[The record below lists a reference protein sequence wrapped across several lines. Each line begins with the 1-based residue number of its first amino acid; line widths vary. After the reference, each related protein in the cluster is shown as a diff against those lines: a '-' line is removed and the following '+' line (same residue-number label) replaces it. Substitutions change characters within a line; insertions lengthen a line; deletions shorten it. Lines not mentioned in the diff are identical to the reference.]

1 MRQTQTILTLFLGC
15 CFWWGC
21 SMSRVVNGAEEAG
34 ANATSRAGSVPIKGS
49 LVIIG
54 GSARNDHQEIWNEL
68 LRLAGGSRPKIAV
81 FPCASNYPLKYGQ
94 RAVEL
99 LQRHGAD
106 AFLVPLAPTG
116 IDGSNPHQVAQD
128 PAIIEQ
134 LRGSRGVFFIG
145 GSQNRIRESLVT
157 ADRKQSPL
165 LEAIWDLYR
174 RGGVIG
180 GTSAGAA
187 IMSQVMFREPGSVLN
202 TMLNGV
208 TMGKEID
215 HGLGF
220 LTNGWFVDQHCLV
233 RGRFA
238 RAMVAM
244 QQQKLDFGIGID
256 EDSALV
262 VEQGVTARVIGHRGA
277 VMLDLSQATRD
288 ESVASFNVKNARVS
302 YLNNGDQLN
311 LLTHEISPAPAK
323 LAERKIDPNS
333 PEFRPFTNRRLF
345 YTDILANTALHDV
358 LTRVIEHRDGL
369 AIGLAFDGAKALDG
383 QTSGFEFKFYRGNDS
398 LGWESETNGTTD
410 CTIKNIH
417 LDVRPV
423 VIHGPLYG
431 DAVSSQRPSG
441 N

>member
-1 MRQTQTILTLFLGC
+1 
-15 CFWWGC
+15 
-21 SMSRVVNGAEEAG
+21 MSSVASAVENPSPTVTAQAAESA
-34 ANATSRAGSVPIKGS
+34 IKGS

-54 GSARNDHQEIWNEL
+54 GSARHDHEQIWNEL
-68 LRLAGGSRPKIAV
+68 LRLAGGNRPRIAV
-81 FPCASNYPLKYGQ
+81 FPCASNYPLKYGEQ
-94 RAVEL
+94 AVRL

-116 IDGSNPHQVAQD
+116 IEGREPQQVAQD
-128 PAIIEQ
+128 PAIVEQ
-134 LRGSRGVFFIG
+134 VRNSQGVFFIG
-145 GSQNRIRESLVT
+145 GAQRRIRDSLVST
-157 ADRKQSPL
+157 DGKNSPL
-165 LEAIWDLYR
+165 LDTIWDLYR

-187 IMSQVMFREPGSVLN
+187 IMSQVMFREPGSVLT
-202 TMLNGV
+202 TMLSGV
-208 TMGKEID
+208 SMGKEID

-238 RAMVAM
+238 RALVVM
-244 QQQKLDFGIGID
+244 QQQKLNYGIGID

-262 VEQGVTARVIGHRGA
+262 VERATTARVLGHRGA
-277 VMLDLSQATRD
+277 VLLDLSQATRD
-288 ESVASFNVKNARVS
+288 DSQTTFNVKNARVS
-302 YLNNGDQLN
+302 YLNNGDELN
-311 LLTHEISPAPAK
+311 LKTYEISPSAAK
-323 LAERKIDPNS
+323 LAERKIDPSS
-333 PEFRPFTNRRLF
+333 PDFRPFTGRRLF

-358 LTRVIEHRDGL
+358 LVRVIEHRDGL
-369 AIGLAFDGAKALDG
+369 AIGLAFDGAKAVDG
-383 QTSGFEFKFYRGNDS
+383 QTSGFEFKFYRDKDS

-410 CTIKNIH
+410 STVKNIH

-431 DAVSSQRPSG
+431 DPVSTQRPTG

>member
-1 MRQTQTILTLFLGC
+1 
-15 CFWWGC
+15 
-21 SMSRVVNGAEEAG
+21 MSLMVKGAEEAD
-34 ANATSRAGSVPIKGS
+34 ANATPQTGSVPIKGS

-54 GSARNDHQEIWNEL
+54 GSARHDHQEIWHEL
-68 LRLAGGSRPKIAV
+68 LRLAGGSRPRIAV

-99 LQRHGAD
+99 LERHGAD

-116 IDGSNPHQVAQD
+116 IEGSDPQQVARD
-128 PAIIEQ
+128 PEIIERV
-134 LRGSRGVFFIG
+134 RGSRGVFFIG
-145 GSQNRIRESLVT
+145 GSQNRIRESLLS
-157 ADRKQSPL
+157 ADRKPSPL
-165 LEAIWDLYR
+165 LDAIWDLYR
-174 RGGVIG
+174 RGGVIS

-208 TMGKEID
+208 AMGKEID

-220 LTNGWFVDQHCLV
+220 LNNGWFVDQHCLV

-238 RAMVAM
+238 RALVAM
-244 QQQKLDFGIGID
+244 QQQKLNFGIGID

-262 VEQGVTARVIGHRGA
+262 VEQGVTARVIGQRGA
-277 VMLDLSQATRD
+277 VMLDLSQATHD
-288 ESVASFNVKNARVS
+288 DSIASFNVKNARLS

-311 LLTHEISPAPAK
+311 LTTHEVSPSPAK
-323 LAERKIDPNS
+323 LSERKIDPNS
-333 PEFRPFTNRRLF
+333 PEFRPFTGRRLF

-358 LTRVIEHRDGL
+358 LTRVIEHRDGN
-369 AIGLAFDGAKALDG
+369 AIGLAFDGVKALDG
-383 QTSGFEFKFYRGNDS
+383 QTSGFEFKFYRDKDS

-431 DAVSSQRPSG
+431 DAVSSPRPSG